1 MTDDYLERFV
11 FVPCRFDSAPP
22 HRRFALRATLA
33 RCPIGLTARFACALP
48 GPSTALTQRSSGSGE
63 FMICV
68 VAGRRKNE
76 KKEQT
81 HLEKLTKPCY
91 DRINPPVDGAG

>member
-48 GPSTALTQRSSGSGE
+48 GPSTALTQRRPIGACFGVASRLLTPAGQKLCFCPSPLRALGGFHCLAQSS
-63 FMICV
+63 MV
-68 VAGRRKNE
+68 
-76 KKEQT
+76 
-81 HLEKLTKPCY
+81 
-91 DRINPPVDGAG
+91 